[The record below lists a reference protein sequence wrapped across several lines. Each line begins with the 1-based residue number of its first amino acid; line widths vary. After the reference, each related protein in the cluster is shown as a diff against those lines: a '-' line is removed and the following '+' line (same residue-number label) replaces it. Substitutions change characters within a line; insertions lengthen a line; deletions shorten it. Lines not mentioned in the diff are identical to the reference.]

1 MTRGKA
7 LNRLRPQAFAALAL
21 LGAHAAPALAAEW
34 RFTPELT
41 LRETYSDNYNLAPS
55 GSEESGFITEI
66 APGFTLTGRGR
77 RAEFR
82 ATYQLRSVNYSGN
95 VGSSNFQ
102 NYLDAGGRAELID
115 DFLFIDGTANI
126 SNVSTSAFG
135 PQALDSTYATANR
148 SEVRTYTISPYAR
161 KRWGSLAQ
169 GEVRYTHQGVS
180 SDTGG
185 FANYNSDRLNGNVS
199 SGEAYRTL
207 GWDLAGSTQQSRYSD
222 LDSVRSDYVNGTLRY
237 RLTDQFSL
245 TGSAGYERYTYET
258 FGDAP
263 SGASWSVG
271 FDWKPSSRTSLAAT
285 AGRRFYGSAYSLN
298 GTHRSR
304 NTTWNISYNED
315 ITTQQEQFANSGS
328 VSTASFLNQ
337 AFLAN
342 IPDAAARAQ
351 AVDAFIRA
359 TNLPATLANGNQGL
373 SNRFFLQKRL
383 QASVAYTAG
392 KSTAVASVYDT
403 LRRPQSENN
412 ANSGFGNTG
421 FGNSNVFFSDQ
432 TRQRGV
438 SGLYSLRLSSL
449 STVNLNAQYYRT
461 TSLLSNITDD
471 NKLLT
476 LGLSHQFSPRTS
488 GTVEL
493 RRYQGSFNQ
502 TGTDFR
508 ENAVS
513 AYLSMRL

>member
-1 MTRGKA
+1 MGTTEMARGKA
-7 LNRLRPQAFAALAL
+7 ITRRRPQALAALL
-21 LGAHAAPALAAEW
+21 FLGAQATPVLAAEW

-55 GSEESGFITEI
+55 GSEQSGFVTEI
-66 APGFTLTGRGR
+66 APGFTLTGQGR
-77 RAEFR
+77 RAQFR
-82 ATYQLRSVNYSGN
+82 ATYQARSVNYSGSA
-95 VGSSNFQ
+95 GSSNIQ
-102 NYLDAGGRAELID
+102 NYLDAGGKMELID
-115 DFLFIDGTANI
+115 DFLFVDGTANI
-126 SNVSTSAFG
+126 SNVSSSAFG
-135 PQALDSTYATANR
+135 PQALDSTYATGNR
-148 SEVRTYTISPYAR
+148 SEVRTYTISPYVR
-161 KRWGSLAQ
+161 KRYGSIAQ
-169 GEVRYTHQGVS
+169 GEVRYTHQGVN

-185 FANYNSDRLNGNVS
+185 FANYNSDRLNASAS

-207 GWDLAGSTQQSRYSD
+207 GWDVAGSTQQSRYSD

-245 TGSAGYERYTYET
+245 TSSAGYERYTYQT
-258 FGDAP
+258 QGDAP

-271 FDWKPSSRTSLAAT
+271 FDWRPSSRTSLAAT
-285 AGRRFYGSAYSLN
+285 AGRRFYGDAYSLN

-304 NTTWNISYNED
+304 FTTWNISYNED

-328 VSTASFLNQ
+328 VSTSSFLNQ

-342 IPDAAARAQ
+342 IPDPVARAQ

-373 SNRFFLQKRL
+373 SNSFFLQKRL
-383 QASVAYTAG
+383 QGSVAYTSG
-392 KSTAVASVYDT
+392 KSSAVVSAYDT
-403 LRRPQSENN
+403 LRRPQSDTSANN
-412 ANSGFGNTG
+412 GLA
-421 FGNSNVFFSDQ
+421 SNNQFFSDQ

-449 STVNLNAQYYRT
+449 STMNLNAQYYRT
-461 TSLLSNITDD
+461 TSLLSNVTDD
-471 NKLLT
+471 NKLVT
-476 LGLSHQFSPRTS
+476 LGLSHQFSPRTT

-502 TGTDFR
+502 TGSDFR
-508 ENAVS
+508 ENAIS

>member
-1 MTRGKA
+1 MAVSKVDSR
-7 LNRLRPQAFAALAL
+7 LRLRPQVLAALAL
-21 LGAHAAPALAAEW
+21 LGAQAAPALAAEW

-55 GSEESGFITEI
+55 GREQSGFVTEV
-66 APGFTLTGRGR
+66 APGFTLTGQGR
-77 RAEFR
+77 RSQFH
-82 ATYQLRSVNYSGN
+82 ATYQVRGVNYTGGN
-95 VGSSNFQ
+95 GGSNLQ
-102 NYLDAGGRAELID
+102 NYLDAGGQAELID
-115 DFLFIDGTANI
+115 DFLFIDGRANI
-126 SNVSTSAFG
+126 SNVSASAFG
-135 PQALDSTYATANR
+135 PQALSSTYATGNR
-148 SEVRTYTISPYAR
+148 SEVRTYTISPYVR
-161 KRWGSLAQ
+161 KRFGSLAQ

-185 FANYNSDRLNGNVS
+185 FSNYNSDRLNANVS

-207 GWDLAGSTQQSRYSD
+207 GWDLAGSSQQSRYSD
-222 LDSVRSDYVNGTLRY
+222 LDSVRSDYVKGTLRY

-245 TGSAGYERYTYET
+245 TGSGGYERYTYQT
-258 FGDAP
+258 AGDAP

-271 FDWKPSSRTSLAAT
+271 FDWKPSARSSLAAT
-285 AGRRFYGSAYSLN
+285 AGRRFYGNAYTLN

-304 NTTWNISYNED
+304 HTTWNLSYNED
-315 ITTQQEQFANSGS
+315 ITTQQQQFADSGS
-328 VSTASFLNQ
+328 VSTSSFLNQ

-342 IPDAAARAQ
+342 IPDPVARAQ

-383 QASVAYTAG
+383 QASVALTGAR
-392 KSTAVASVYDT
+392 STAVVSAYDT
-403 LRRPQSENN
+403 LRRPQSSNN
-412 ANSGFGNTG
+412 DNSGFGN
-421 FGNSNVFFSDQ
+421 SNLFFSDQ

-449 STVNLNAQYYRT
+449 STMNLNAQYYRT

-471 NKLLT
+471 NKLVT
-476 LGLSHQFSPRTS
+476 LGLSHQFSPRTT

-493 RRYQGSFNQ
+493 RRYQGTFNQ
-502 TGTDFR
+502 AGTDFR
-508 ENAVS
+508 ENAIS

>member
-1 MTRGKA
+1 MGTTEMAGGKTVS
-7 LNRLRPQAFAALAL
+7 RIRPQAFAALVL
-21 LGAHAAPALAAEW
+21 LGAQAAPALAAEW

-55 GSEESGFITEI
+55 GSEQSGFVTEV

-77 RAEFR
+77 RAQFR
-82 ATYQLRSVNYSGN
+82 ARYQARSVNYSG
-95 VGSSNFQ
+95 GSGSGNIQ
-102 NYLDAGGRAELID
+102 NYLDAGGKAELID
-115 DFLFIDGTANI
+115 DFLFVDGTANI
-126 SNVSTSAFG
+126 SSVSTSAFG
-135 PQALDSTYATANR
+135 PQALDSSYATGNR
-148 SEVRTYTISPYAR
+148 SEVRTYTISPYVR
-161 KRWGSLAQ
+161 QRLGSEAQ

-185 FANYNSDRLNGNVS
+185 FASYNSDRLNASAS

-207 GWDLAGSTQQSRYSD
+207 GWDVAGSTQQSSYSN
-222 LDSVRSDYVNGTLRY
+222 LDSVRSDSVNGTLRY
-237 RLTDQFSL
+237 RLTPQFSL
-245 TGSAGYERYTYET
+245 TGSAGYERYTYQT
-258 FGDAP
+258 LGDAP
-263 SGASWSVG
+263 SGPSWSVG
-271 FDWKPSSRTSLAAT
+271 FDWRPSSRTSLAAT
-285 AGRRFYGSAYSLN
+285 AGRRFYGNAYSLN

-304 NTTWNISYNED
+304 ATTWNVSYSED
-315 ITTQQEQFANSGS
+315 ITTQQQQFANSGS
-328 VSTASFLNQ
+328 VSTSSFLNQ

-342 IPDAAARAQ
+342 IPDPVARGQ

-373 SNRFFLQKRL
+373 SNTFFLQKRL
-383 QASVAYTAG
+383 QGSVAYNSG
-392 KSTAVASVYDT
+392 KSSAVASVYDT
-403 LRRPQSENN
+403 LRRPQSDTGANN
-412 ANSGFGNTG
+412 GLAS
-421 FGNSNVFFSDQ
+421 SNPFFSDQ

-449 STVNLNAQYYRT
+449 STMNLNAQYYRT

-471 NKLLT
+471 NKLVT
-476 LGLSHQFSPRTS
+476 LGLSHQFSPRTT

-502 TGTDFR
+502 TGNDFR
-508 ENAVS
+508 ENAIS